1 MDPRRAVRP
10 ARVAVHRLDLSGHL
24 HIGPRARRE
33 RALAPRVIPAG
44 GDTQRATQGG
54 HGMHGL
60 MCGHEL
66 ESLDGI
72 EVVSRANQAAA
83 FLRISRS
90 SRSARFSRRSRRTS
104 SCSTVVSPS
113 WRRPASRSACRT
125 QFRIAWAEGSNCR
138 PSSSGVR
145 PFRTSSTMRCRNS
158 AGYRRW
164 LFGIVDAPFR
174 PNHGVSTK
182 PGQLHSV
189 PSTGSFGVRQLIDN
203 LEARREPWGISYFVV
218 LEPYIGPSPPSWPTS
233 PARGNFGILAT
244 SDDFGAGA
252 RSHRLIKT

>member
-1 MDPRRAVRP
+1 AADGDPRGGELGMDPRRAVRP
-10 ARVAVHRLDLSGHL
+10 ARVAVHRFDLSGHL

-54 HGMHGL
+54 HGMQGL

-125 QFRIAWAEGSNCR
+125 QFRIAWAEGSNWR
-138 PSSSGVR
+138 PERGSPVAVETIG
-145 PFRTSSTMRCRNS
+145 NW
-158 AGYRRW
+158 YW
-164 LFGIVDAPFR
+164 IVDE
-174 PNHGVSTK
+174 
-182 PGQLHSV
+182 
-189 PSTGSFGVRQLIDN
+189 I
-203 LEARREPWGISYFVV
+203 
-218 LEPYIGPSPPSWPTS
+218 
-233 PARGNFGILAT
+233 
-244 SDDFGAGA
+244 
-252 RSHRLIKT
+252 